1 MFFIV
6 VFIYILFNLNIKLF
20 SINNFDYIKYLKFI
34 FKYFYIKNFIKII
47 FLFLYIFLYLFNI

>member
-20 SINNFDYIKYLKFI
+20 NINNFDYIKYLKFI

-47 FLFLYIFLYLFNI
+47 FLFLYIFLY